1 VFKIIILL
9 LALSNFLS
17 YDYLTQTTT
26 LPSRVLSAQAQETSE
41 NNIDLSG
48 LWEGVN
54 GSQVSITQ
62 TGSEVIAAYY
72 PDAITNCEDYGIKNS
87 ETDFLFKGTL
97 EGNQVVGKESTWC
110 YTDSTNPDE
119 NGLFIDPFE
128 ATINDNGNEL
138 TLSHENRFTGEV
150 LPESYIKISGP
161 GGVEA
166 SPTNN
171 QGSSTTYPSGNI
183 SDGTFLPPESTTYP
197 SGNISDGTFLPP
209 NESISV
215 LQQNDLSQLLPVV
228 GLAVAAIGGAIAY
241 AKYRSSKKSKHK
253 GGNVAVITRG
263 GLE

>member
-1 VFKIIILL
+1 MFKIIILL

-183 SDGTFLPPESTTYP
+183 SDGTFLPP
-197 SGNISDGTFLPP
+197 